1 VTSTGLTDRTGS
13 KKLRKFGLVMAG
25 AFTVVSLLI
34 ILRGTGA
41 WPYTAGLAGFFLV
54 TGLFLPAVLRPVE
67 RVWMK
72 FAAVLGFV
80 MTNVILTVAFFIGVT
95 TTGLVM
101 RLFGKDPLSLR
112 FEKDRESYWRE
123 VEPDGPCSRPDK
135 PY

>member
-1 VTSTGLTDRTGS
+1 MSSTALTDVS
-13 KKLRKFGLVMAG
+13 AKKKLVNFGLVMAG
-25 AFTVVSLLI
+25 AFVVVSLVLI
-34 ILRGTGA
+34 LSGSAA
-41 WPYTAGLAGFFLV
+41 WPYTAGLAGFFLI
-54 TGLFLPAVLRPVE
+54 TGLIAPMVLRPVE

-80 MTNVILTVAFFIGVT
+80 MTNVLLTLVFFIGVT
-95 TTGLVM
+95 VTGLVM
-101 RLFGKDPLSLR
+101 RLFGKDPLSLK

>member
-1 VTSTGLTDRTGS
+1 VSSTALTDVS
-13 KKLRKFGLVMAG
+13 AKKKLVNFGLVMAG
-25 AFTVVSLLI
+25 AFVVVSLVLI
-34 ILRGTGA
+34 LSGSAA
-41 WPYTAGLAGFFLV
+41 WPYTAGLAGFFLI
-54 TGLFLPAVLRPVE
+54 TGLIAPMVLRPVE

-80 MTNVILTVAFFIGVT
+80 MTNVLLTLVFFIGVT
-95 TTGLVM
+95 VTGLVM
-101 RLFGKDPLSLR
+101 RLFGKDPLSLK